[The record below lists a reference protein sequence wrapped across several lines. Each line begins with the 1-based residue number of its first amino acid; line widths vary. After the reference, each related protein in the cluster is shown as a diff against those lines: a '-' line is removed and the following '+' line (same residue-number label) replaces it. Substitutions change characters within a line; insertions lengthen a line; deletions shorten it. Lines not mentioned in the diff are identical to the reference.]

1 MVVWVMEKNNARKK
15 EDGILVYVYAYVY
28 ENTLF

>member
-1 MVVWVMEKNNARKK
+1 MVVWVMEKNKARKK
-15 EDGILVYVYAYVY
+15 EDGILVYVYDYVY